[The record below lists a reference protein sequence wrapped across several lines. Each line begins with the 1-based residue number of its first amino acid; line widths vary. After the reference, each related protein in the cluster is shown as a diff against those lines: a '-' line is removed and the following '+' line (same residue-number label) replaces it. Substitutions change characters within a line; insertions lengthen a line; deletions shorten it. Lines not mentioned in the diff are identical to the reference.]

1 MAKNDCPVCGANPCY
16 GICPTQDPFH
26 GDQAA
31 ENADYEFNARYDD
44 ERERYAATAADADS
58 FADDSNDDHCCD
70 CGVSL
75 PDPDKRHLI
84 NGGALCECCYIE
96 REAKA
101 DAQHFPWQRAVGY
114 APVNDDDIPF

>member
-1 MAKNDCPVCGANPCY
+1 MSVSVTPRLWPMPECDECGQPV
-16 GICPTQDPFH
+16 
-26 GDQAA
+26 GDMV
-31 ENADYEFNARYDD
+31 
-44 ERERYAATAADADS
+44 T
-58 FADDSNDDHCCD
+58 SNDDHCCD

-101 DAQHFPWQRAVGY
+101 DARHFPWQRAVGY